1 MKFMLIE
8 ETTVHEIYVNW
19 DQVHEIYVNAT
30 KNW

>member
-8 ETTVHEIYVNW
+8 ETTVREIYVNW

>member
-1 MKFMLIE
+1 MKFVLIE